1 MGPTSKGRDE
11 MGPTSMGDGR
21 ERREERERAER
32 GREREGNST
41 QSNCQAE

>member
-11 MGPTSMGDGR
+11 MGPTSMGDGGRGEKR
-21 ERREERERAER
+21 EGAER
-32 GREREGNST
+32 GRERECNST